1 MTSNQHL
8 EITPSNITS
17 NGKLSY
23 KNGQPT
29 IQLLIGA
36 QDRMIVPG
44 SIRLCG
50 KFTVVKKMN
59 GANPI
64 IPLETDEIRMNERLG
79 VYSMIDTLSIFSQ
92 SSGQTIE
99 TINHH
104 NRMMSS
110 YLSVT
115 QSQQDF
121 SAQSYES
128 ALRFPNYKAQ
138 QLGVV
143 TNTQGA
149 TASGGDSANSFCIPL
164 VCGLFLGQE
173 PIPLSSQ
180 WGVGGLNIE
189 IQLAPDQQ
197 VLFSGD
203 NTDTRLVDSFY
214 ELSDVR
220 LICEV
225 QRPAGDDLARIEKQT
240 TNTFTYNSISS
251 YYNTINSANAMLN
264 FNLGLKSVLSA
275 FMNVVPAAHINN
287 FKRDGLATLEFTN
300 TDGSNAEIEQL
311 VFTRA
316 GMREPLEYNIDT
328 LQRNADSGN
337 ETADAQVVRNYMN
350 AVMSF
355 AKIKRT
361 SVEPSVFR
369 NIDYS
374 VDSSFSGAKT
384 IVNGGAAFGVGVA
397 YDGIS
402 DQGVDFSNAAFGV
415 QLQLRLNTDHPN
427 AIYLFI
433 HSRQTV
439 VSSGGSIQVLK

>member
-1 MTSNQHL
+1 MSSNQHL
-8 EITPSNITS
+8 EIVPSNITS
-17 NGKLSY
+17 DGSLSY

-36 QDRMIVPG
+36 QERMIVPG
-44 SIRLCG
+44 SIRLVG
-50 KFTVVKKMN
+50 NFTVKKN
-59 GANPI
+59 DTI
-64 IPLETDEIRMNERLG
+64 IPLETDKIRMNERLG
-79 VYSMIDTLSIFSQ
+79 VYSIIDTLSIFSQ
-92 SSGQTIE
+92 TSGQTIE

-121 SAQSYES
+121 ACHAYEQ

-138 QLGVV
+138 QLGVI

-149 TASGGDSANSFCIPL
+149 SASGGTSPNSFCIPL
-164 VCGLFLGQE
+164 VCGLFMGQD
-173 PIPLSSQ
+173 PIPLSGQ
-180 WGVGGLNIE
+180 TGVGGLNIE
-189 IQLAPDQQ
+189 IQLSPDQN

-203 NTDTRLVDSFY
+203 DSDTNLLDAFY
-214 ELSDVR
+214 ELTNVR

-225 QRPAGDDLARIEKQT
+225 QRPDPATAAAMAKQS

-251 YYNTINSANAMLN
+251 YYNTINSANAVLN
-264 FNLGLKSVLSA
+264 FNLGLRSVLSA
-275 FMNVVPAAHINN
+275 FMNVVPSSHINN

-300 TDGSNAEIEQL
+300 KDGSNAQIEQL

-316 GMREPLEYNIDT
+316 GQREPLEYNIDT
-328 LQRNADSGN
+328 LQKKSEGRSN

-355 AKIKRT
+355 AKINRT
-361 SVEPSVFR
+361 SVQPSVYR

-374 VDSSFSGAKT
+374 TDDSFSGAK
-384 IVNGGAAFGVGVA
+384 IVPDGGVAWGVGVA
-397 YDGIS
+397 YDSIS
-402 DQGVDFSNAAFGV
+402 DLGMDFSQTPFGV
-415 QLQLRLNTDHPN
+415 QLQLRLTSDNPN
-427 AIYLFI
+427 AIYLFV

-439 VSSGGSIQVLK
+439 VSQGGSIQVLK

>member
-1 MTSNQHL
+1 MSSNQHL
-8 EITPSNITS
+8 EIVPSNITS

-36 QDRMIVPG
+36 QERMIVPG
-44 SIRLCG
+44 SIRLVG
-50 KFTVVKKMN
+50 NFTVMKN
-59 GANPI
+59 QTL
-64 IPLETDEIRMNERLG
+64 IPLESDEIRMNERLG
-79 VYSMIDTLSIFSQ
+79 VYSIIDTLSIFSQ
-92 SSGQTIE
+92 TSGQTIE

-121 SAQSYES
+121 ACHAYEQ

-138 QLGVV
+138 QLGVI

-149 TASGGDSANSFCIPL
+149 SASSGTSPNSFCIPL
-164 VCGLFLGQE
+164 VCGLFMGQE
-173 PIPLSSQ
+173 PIPLSGQ
-180 WGVGGLNIE
+180 TGVGGLSVE
-189 IQLAPDQQ
+189 IQLSPDQN

-203 NTDTRLVDSFY
+203 NSTTALADAYY
-214 ELSDVR
+214 ELSNVR

-225 QRPAGDDLARIEKQT
+225 QRPDPSLPTPGPV
-240 TNTFTYNSISS
+240 NTFTYNSISS
-251 YYNTINSANAMLN
+251 YYNTINSANAVLN

-275 FMNVVPAAHINN
+275 FMNVVPASHINN
-287 FKRDGLATLEFTN
+287 FARDGLATLEFTN
-300 TDGSNAEIEQL
+300 KDGSNAQIEQL

-316 GMREPLEYNIDT
+316 GQREPLEYNIDT
-328 LQRNADSGN
+328 LQKKSTGRSN

-355 AKIKRT
+355 AKINRT
-361 SVEPSVFR
+361 SVQPSVYR

-374 VDSSFSGAKT
+374 TDNTFSGAK
-384 IVNGGAAFGVGVA
+384 IVPDGGVAWGVGVA
-397 YDGIS
+397 YDSIS
-402 DQGVDFSNAAFGV
+402 DQGLDFSQSPFGV
-415 QLQLRLNTDHPN
+415 QLQLRLTTDNPN
-427 AIYLFI
+427 SIYLFV

-439 VSSGGSIQVLK
+439 VSQGGSIQVLK

>member
-225 QRPAGDDLARIEKQT
+225 QRPAGADLAR
-240 TNTFTYNSISS
+240 
-251 YYNTINSANAMLN
+251 M
-264 FNLGLKSVLSA
+264 KSVLSA
-275 FMNVVPAAHINN
+275 FMNVVPAGHINN

-397 YDGIS
+397 YDSIS

-415 QLQLRLNTDHPN
+415 QLQLRLRTDHPN

>member
-1 MTSNQHL
+1 MSSNQHL
-8 EITPSNITS
+8 EIVPSNITS

-36 QDRMIVPG
+36 QERMIVPG
-44 SIRLCG
+44 SIRLVG
-50 KFTVVKKMN
+50 NFTVMKNETV
-59 GANPI
+59 
-64 IPLETDEIRMNERLG
+64 IPLESDKIRMNERLG
-79 VYSMIDTLSIFSQ
+79 VYSIIDTLSIFSQ
-92 SSGQTIE
+92 TSGQTIE

-121 SAQSYES
+121 ACHAYEQ

-138 QLGVV
+138 QLGVI

-149 TASGGDSANSFCIPL
+149 SASGGTSPNSFCIPL
-164 VCGLFLGQE
+164 VCGLFMGQE
-173 PIPLSSQ
+173 PIPLSGQ
-180 WGVGGLNIE
+180 TGVGGLQVE
-189 IQLAPDQQ
+189 IQLSPDQN

-203 NTDTRLVDSFY
+203 NSPDALADAYY
-214 ELSDVR
+214 ELSNVR

-225 QRPAGDDLARIEKQT
+225 QRPDPSLPTPGPV
-240 TNTFTYNSISS
+240 NTFTYNSISS
-251 YYNTINSANAMLN
+251 YYNTINSANAVLN

-275 FMNVVPAAHINN
+275 FMNVVPASHINN
-287 FKRDGLATLEFTN
+287 FARDGLATLEFTN
-300 TDGSNAEIEQL
+300 KDGSKAQIEQL

-316 GMREPLEYNIDT
+316 GQREPLEYNIDT
-328 LQRNADSGN
+328 LQKKSTGRDN

-355 AKIKRT
+355 AKINRT
-361 SVEPSVFR
+361 SVQPSVYR

-374 VDSSFSGAKT
+374 TDNTFSGAK
-384 IVNGGAAFGVGVA
+384 IVPDGGVAWGVGVA
-397 YDGIS
+397 YDSIS
-402 DQGVDFSNAAFGV
+402 DQGLDFSQSPFGV
-415 QLQLRLNTDHPN
+415 QLQLRLTTDNPN
-427 AIYLFI
+427 SIYLFV

-439 VSSGGSIQVLK
+439 VSQGGSIQVLK